1 LIVTGNFLK
10 RISCKQNKNFHHID
24 VEIFSRLILNKRLHF
39 HLCRQRN
46 QFAQQFKTVSSKI
59 ASLEN
64 RTIIQI
70 PSVSYLRTLV
80 CRSVAKANQIKSKI
94 ILIMSTVRV
103 AINGFGRIGR
113 LVYRQIYKMDGIDV
127 VAINDLTSPKVLAH
141 LLKYDSA
148 QGRFDAEVKSTE
160 NSIVVNGDDIKIY
173 AQKDPAQIPWKDHD
187 VDVVLECTG
196 FFTDKTKS
204 EAHLKAGAKK
214 VVISAP
220 ATGDLKT
227 IVFNVNHNILDG
239 SETIISCAS
248 CTTNCLAPMAQV
260 LDEKFGI
267 VNALMTTVHA
277 YTNDQNT
284 QDAPHPKGDLR
295 RARAAAHNIVPNST
309 GAAKAIGLVLPNLK
323 GKMDGSAQRVPTLT
337 GSLTEVT
344 AILAK
349 KTSPE
354 ELNTA
359 MKAASNESFGYTEDE
374 IVSSDIIGITY
385 GSLFD
390 ATQTKVQTVG
400 DTQIVRTV
408 SWYDN
413 EMSYVSQLVRT
424 LHFFAKLIK

>member
-1 LIVTGNFLK
+1 
-10 RISCKQNKNFHHID
+10 
-24 VEIFSRLILNKRLHF
+24 
-39 HLCRQRN
+39 
-46 QFAQQFKTVSSKI
+46 
-59 ASLEN
+59 
-64 RTIIQI
+64 
-70 PSVSYLRTLV
+70 
-80 CRSVAKANQIKSKI
+80 
-94 ILIMSTVRV
+94 MSTVRV

-127 VAINDLTSPKVLAH
+127 VAVNDLTSPKVLAH

-148 QGRFDAEVKSTE
+148 QGRFDADVKSTD

-173 AQKDPAQIPWKDHD
+173 AQKDPAQIPWKDHN

-196 FFTDKTKS
+196 FFTDKTKA
-204 EAHLKAGAKK
+204 EAHLTAGAKK

-227 IVFNVNHNILDG
+227 IVFNVNHSILDG

-267 VNALMTTVHA
+267 VNGLMTTVHA

-295 RARAAAHNIVPNST
+295 RARAAAQNIVPNST
-309 GAAKAIGLVLPNLK
+309 GAAKAIGLVLPSLK
-323 GKMDGSAQRVPTLT
+323 GKLDGTAQRVPTLT
-337 GSLTEVT
+337 GSLTELTV
-344 AILAK
+344 LLGK
-349 KTSPE
+349 KTSTE
-354 ELNTA
+354 EVNAA
-359 MKAASNESFGYTEDE
+359 MKAAANESYGYTEDE
-374 IVSSDIIGITY
+374 IVSSDVIGMSF

-424 LHFFAKLIK
+424 LHYFAKLIK

>member
-1 LIVTGNFLK
+1 
-10 RISCKQNKNFHHID
+10 
-24 VEIFSRLILNKRLHF
+24 
-39 HLCRQRN
+39 
-46 QFAQQFKTVSSKI
+46 
-59 ASLEN
+59 
-64 RTIIQI
+64 
-70 PSVSYLRTLV
+70 
-80 CRSVAKANQIKSKI
+80 
-94 ILIMSTVRV
+94 MSTVRV

-148 QGRFDAEVKSTE
+148 QGRFDQDVKSTE

-173 AQKDPAQIPWKDHD
+173 AQKDPAQIPWKDHN

-196 FFTDKTKS
+196 FFADKTKA

-227 IVFNVNHNILDG
+227 VVFNVNHSILDG

-260 LDEKFGI
+260 LDEKYGI
-267 VNALMTTVHA
+267 VNGLMTTVHA

-295 RARAAAHNIVPNST
+295 RARAAAQNIVPNST

-323 GKMDGSAQRVPTLT
+323 GKLDGSAQRVPTLT

-344 AILAK
+344 ALLGK
-349 KTSPE
+349 KTTVE
-354 ELNTA
+354 EINAA

-374 IVSSDIIGITY
+374 IVSSDIIGISF

-390 ATQTKVQTVG
+390 ATQTKVQNVG
-400 DTQIVRTV
+400 DTQLVRTV

-424 LHFFAKLIK
+424 LHYFAKLIK